1 LSDQFNFFVEL
12 NQDNKRYNFEKKG
25 KSNWFDKIL
34 GNSGNIPLRIFF
46 NRPKVKFELT
56 FECLLAEKRYF
67 LCFVVEL
74 FTSVSINLNLLNYK
88 A

>member
-1 LSDQFNFFVEL
+1 LKKKE
-12 NQDNKRYNFEKKG
+12 NQTG
-25 KSNWFDKIL
+25 LKIL